1 MNKTGIAGILL
12 GIAAVLGGNI
22 MEGGRI
28 GSVVQGSA
36 ALIVFGGTL
45 GATILSFSAK
55 DIKLAV
61 QMLKEVFF
69 ENRLLPENRILIKD
83 IVNYSAKA
91 RKSGLLSLEDEI
103 KVIKY
108 GFLRRALSLVV
119 DGIDSKVL
127 RDSLDQENRTFEENM
142 ERAAKVFEA
151 AGGFAPTVGIIGA
164 VLGLIHVMENLSDPT
179 KLGAGI
185 AVAFVAT
192 IYGVASANLIF
203 LPIAKRLTNNIRQ
216 EMFIREMIIDGVLGI
231 QAGSHPF
238 FLEEHLNS
246 YLPGRH

>member
-1 MNKTGIAGILL
+1 MNRTSITGIVL
-12 GIAAVLGGNI
+12 GITAVLGGNVI
-22 MEGGRI
+22 EGGRI
-28 GSVVQGSA
+28 GSIVQWSA

-55 DIKLAV
+55 DIKLAA

-69 ENRLLPENRILIKD
+69 ENRLLPENHSLVKD
-83 IVNYSAKA
+83 IVSYSARA
-91 RKSGLLSLEDEI
+91 RKSGLLSLEDEM
-103 KVIKY
+103 KDIKY
-108 GFLRRALSLVV
+108 NFFRRALGLVV
-119 DGIDSKVL
+119 DGIDSRVL
-127 RDSLDQENRTFEENM
+127 QDSLEQENSVFEEKM
-142 ERAAKVFEA
+142 GRAAKVFEA
-151 AGGFAPTVGIIGA
+151 AGGFAPTIGIIGA

-203 LPIAKRLTNNIRQ
+203 LPIAKRLANNIRH
-216 EMFIREMIIDGVLGI
+216 EMLIREMIIDGVLGI

-246 YLPGRH
+246 YLSGR

>member
-12 GIAAVLGGNI
+12 GMAAVLGGNI
-22 MEGGRI
+22 IEGGRI

-36 ALIVFGGTL
+36 ALIVFGGTF

-61 QMLKEVFF
+61 QMLREVFF
-69 ENRLLPENRILIKD
+69 ENRLLPENAALIKE
-83 IVNYSAKA
+83 IVSYSVKA

-103 KVIKY
+103 KGIQY
-108 GFLRRALSLVV
+108 DFLRRALSLVI
-119 DGIDSKVL
+119 DGIDSRVL
-127 RDSLDQENRTFEENM
+127 RDTLEQENRTFEEKV

-203 LPIAKRLTNNIRQ
+203 LPIAKRLTNNIRH
-216 EMFIREMIIDGVLGI
+216 EMLVREMIIDGMLGI

-246 YLPGRH
+246 YLPGRR